1 MIIRRETVE
10 VDHCGAQRVK
20 FICQENRVVV
30 MEVEFAHGRPELV
43 ARFGLLLDFS
53 TLVSN

>member
-1 MIIRRETVE
+1 M
-10 VDHCGAQRVK
+10 
-20 FICQENRVVV
+20 V